1 MVNMKKILVSVSVA
15 FALVFSLLAAGVMA
29 EGDTAKLRVVHAS
42 PDAPAVDVYVNG
54 DLTLEDV
61 PFKADSG
68 YLDVPAGTH
77 NVEVFA
83 AGTEYAEGAA
93 VLQADLTVE
102 AGKAYTVAAAN
113 LVESLEFV
121 VAEDSMEVTEGKTK
135 IRVGH
140 LSPDAPAVD
149 VGVIGGDAVFS
160 GAEFPGITDYAELD
174 AGTYD
179 LEIRLPDGTQV
190 LPLEGTE
197 LAANTVYSVFAVN
210 TVDSLEVIALVDY
223 EMAASPDGMPSTG
236 LGIPEQNQTNWMLMI
251 AALAAVVAGGGVVLK
266 KRFQN

>member
-1 MVNMKKILVSVSVA
+1 MKKIFVSMSVA
-15 FALVFSLLAAGVMA
+15 MVLVLSLLASGVMA
-29 EGDTAKLRVVHAS
+29 AGDMAKVRVVHAS

-83 AGTEYAEGAA
+83 AGSEYAEGSA

-113 LVESLEFV
+113 TVDSLEFV
-121 VAEDSMEVTEGKTK
+121 VAEDSMSVTEGKTK

-149 VGVIGGDAVFS
+149 VGLIGGDAVFS
-160 GAEFPGITDYAELD
+160 GAEFPGITDYMELD

-197 LAANTVYSVFAVN
+197 LKADTVYSVFAVN
-210 TVDSLEVIALVDY
+210 TADSLEVLALVDY
-223 EMAASPDGMPSTG
+223 EGAASPDGMPTTG
-236 LGIPEQNQTNWMLMI
+236 LGTPEQNQMNWVLVAGALAI
-251 AALAAVVAGGGVVLK
+251 AAAGSGVFLR

>member
-1 MVNMKKILVSVSVA
+1 MKKIFVSMSVA
-15 FALVFSLLAAGVMA
+15 LALVFSLFAAGVMA
-29 EGDTAKLRVVHAS
+29 DSHTAKLRVVHAS

-54 DLTLEDV
+54 ELTLEEV

-83 AGTEYAEGAA
+83 AGTEYAEGEA

-102 AGKAYTVAAAN
+102 AGQAYTAVAANTVDA
-113 LVESLEFV
+113 LEFV
-121 VAEDSMEVTEGKTK
+121 VAEDSMEVTEGQAK

-140 LSPDAPAVD
+140 LSPDAPTVD
-149 VGVIGGDAVFS
+149 VGLIGGDALFS
-160 GAEFPGITDYAELD
+160 GAEFPGITDYIEVD
-174 AGTYD
+174 PGTYD

-197 LAANTVYSVFAVN
+197 LEANTVYSVFAVN
-210 TVDSLEVIALVDY
+210 SADALEVIALVDY
-223 EMAASPDGMPSTG
+223 EAAASPDEMPTTG
-236 LGIPEQNQTNWMLMI
+236 LGAPEQNQANWMLVIGAM
-251 AALAAVVAGGGVVLK
+251 AAVIAGGLVFR

>member
-1 MVNMKKILVSVSVA
+1 MQERGEVNMKKIFVSMSVA
-15 FALVFSLLAAGVMA
+15 MVLVLSLLASGVMA
-29 EGDTAKLRVVHAS
+29 AGDMAKVRVVHAS

-83 AGTEYAEGAA
+83 AGSEYAEGSA

-113 LVESLEFV
+113 TVDSLEFV
-121 VAEDSMEVTEGKTK
+121 VAEDSMSVTEGKTK

-140 LSPDAPAVD
+140 LSPDAPAE
-149 VGVIGGDAVFS
+149 IG
-160 GAEFPGITDYAELD
+160 
-174 AGTYD
+174 
-179 LEIRLPDGTQV
+179 R
-190 LPLEGTE
+190 
-197 LAANTVYSVFAVN
+197 
-210 TVDSLEVIALVDY
+210 
-223 EMAASPDGMPSTG
+223 ASCR
-236 LGIPEQNQTNWMLMI
+236 ER
-251 AALAAVVAGGGVVLK
+251 V
-266 KRFQN
+266 

>member
-1 MVNMKKILVSVSVA
+1 MKKVLFSFSVA
-15 FALVFSLLAAGVMA
+15 MVLVFSLLASGVLADSHMA
-29 EGDTAKLRVVHAS
+29 KVRVVHAS

-54 DLTLEDV
+54 DLTLEEV

-77 NVEVFA
+77 DVEVFA
-83 AGTEYAEGAA
+83 SGSEYAAGEG

-102 AGKAYTVAAAN
+102 AGKAYTVVAAN
-113 LVESLEFV
+113 LLESIEFV
-121 VAEDSMEVTEGKTK
+121 VAEDSMEVPDGKTK
-135 IRVGH
+135 VRVGH

-149 VGVIGGDAVFS
+149 VGVIGGDALFS

-174 AGTYD
+174 PGTYD

-223 EMAASPDGMPSTG
+223 EAAGSPDGMPTTG
-236 LGIPEQNQTNWMLMI
+236 LGTPDQSQVKWLLVGG
-251 AALAAVVAGGGVVLK
+251 ALVLIGASSLVWR
-266 KRFQN
+266 KRFQQ

>member
-1 MVNMKKILVSVSVA
+1 MKKLLVTLAVVLSMVVSLGATA
-15 FALVFSLLAAGVMA
+15 FADSH
-29 EGDTAKLRVVHAS
+29 EGAKVRVVHAS

-54 DLTLEDV
+54 ELTLEDV

-83 AGTEYAEGAA
+83 AGSEYMEGSA

-113 LVESLEFV
+113 LLESIEFV
-121 VAEDSMEVTEGKTK
+121 VAEDSMEVTEGMTK

-140 LSPDAPAVD
+140 LSPDAPTVD
-149 VGVIGGDAVFS
+149 VGLIGGDTVFA
-160 GAEFPGITDYAELD
+160 GATFPGITDYMELE

-179 LEIRLPDGTQV
+179 LEIRTPDGTQV

-197 LAANTVYSVFAVN
+197 LAANTVYSVFAIN
-210 TVDSLEVIALVDY
+210 TADSLEVLALVDY
-223 EMAASPDGMPSTG
+223 QGAGAPGEMPATG
-236 LGIPEQNQTNWMLMI
+236 LGTPEQNTMMYL
-251 AALAAVVAGGGVVLK
+251 LLAGGLVLVMGGTFAFRR
-266 KRFQN
+266 RFQN

>member
-1 MVNMKKILVSVSVA
+1 MKKIFVSLSVA
-15 FALVFSLLAAGVMA
+15 MALVLSVFAAGVMA
-29 EGDTAKLRVVHAS
+29 DSHTAKVRVVHAS

-68 YLDVPAGTH
+68 YLDVPAGAH

-83 AGTEYAEGAA
+83 AGSEYAEGEA
-93 VLQADLTVE
+93 VLQADLSVE

-113 LVESLEFV
+113 TLDSLEFV
-121 VAEDSMEVTEGKTK
+121 VAEDSMSVTEGKTK

-149 VGVIGGDAVFS
+149 VGIIGGDAVFS

-190 LPLEGTE
+190 LPLEATE
-197 LAANTVYSVFAVN
+197 LKADTVYSVFAIN
-210 TVDSLEVIALVDY
+210 TADQLEVLALVDY
-223 EMAASPDGMPSTG
+223 EMAASPNGMPTTG
-236 LGIPEQNQTNWMLMI
+236 LGTPEQSQMNWVL
-251 AALAAVVAGGGVVLK
+251 AAGALALIAGSGVVLRR
-266 KRFQN
+266 RFQN

>member
-1 MVNMKKILVSVSVA
+1 MKKIFVSVTVA
-15 FALVFSLLAAGVMA
+15 LAMVFSLFAAGA
-29 EGDTAKLRVVHAS
+29 LADSHGDTAKLRVVHAS
-42 PDAPAVDVYVNG
+42 PDAPAVDVYVDG

-68 YLDVPAGTH
+68 YLEIPGGTY

-83 AGTEYAEGAA
+83 AGSEYAEGEA

-102 AGKAYTVAAAN
+102 AGAAYTVAAAN
-113 LVESLEFV
+113 LLESIEFV
-121 VAEDSMEVTEGKTK
+121 VAEDSMEVTEGQTK
-135 IRVGH
+135 VRVGH

-149 VGVIGGDAVFS
+149 VGLIDGDALFS

-197 LAANTVYSVFAVN
+197 LAADTVYSIFAIN
-210 TVDSLEVIALVDY
+210 TVDSLEVLALVDY
-223 EMAASPDGMPSTG
+223 EAADSPDGMPTTG
-236 LGIPEQNQTNWMLMI
+236 LGTPGQSPMNLVLLLGTL
-251 AALAAVVAGGGVVLK
+251 AVVAVGSGVFLRR
-266 KRFQN
+266 RFQN

>member
-1 MVNMKKILVSVSVA
+1 MKKILVSFSVA
-15 FALVFSLLAAGVMA
+15 LALVFSLLAVGVMA
-29 EGDTAKLRVVHAS
+29 DSHTAKVRVLHAS

-54 DLTLEDV
+54 ELTLEEV

-68 YLDVPAGTH
+68 YLEVPAGTH
-77 NVEVFA
+77 DVEVFA
-83 AGTEYAEGAA
+83 SGTEYAAGEG
-93 VLQADLTVE
+93 VLQADLAVE

-113 LVESLEFV
+113 LLESIEFV
-121 VAEDSMEVTEGKTK
+121 VAEDSMEVTEGQAKV
-135 IRVGH
+135 RVGH

-149 VGVIGGDAVFS
+149 VGLIGGDALFS
-160 GAEFPGITDYAELD
+160 GAQFPGITDYAELD

-197 LAANTVYSVFAVN
+197 LAADTVYSVFAVN

-223 EMAASPDGMPSTG
+223 EAAGSPDGMPTTG
-236 LGIPEQNQTNWMLMI
+236 LGTPDQSQSMWLLIGG
-251 AALAAVVAGGGVVLK
+251 ALVLVGTSTFVWK
-266 KRFQN
+266 RRFQ

>member
-1 MVNMKKILVSVSVA
+1 MKKI
-15 FALVFSLLAAGVMA
+15 FALLSLALLLAMTFGAGVLA
-29 EGDTAKLRVVHAS
+29 DSHTAKVRVVHAS

-54 DLTLEDV
+54 ELTLENV

-68 YLDVPAGTH
+68 YLEVPAGTH
-77 NVEVFA
+77 DVEVFA
-83 AGTEYAEGAA
+83 TGTEYAEGTG
-93 VLQADLTVE
+93 VLRADLAVE

-113 LVESLEFV
+113 TVDALEFV
-121 VAEDSMEVTEGKTK
+121 VAEDSMEVAEGKAK

-149 VGVIGGDAVFS
+149 VGLIGGDAVFS
-160 GAEFPGITDYAELD
+160 GAEFPGITDYVELD

-197 LAANTVYSVFAVN
+197 LAAGTVYSVFAVN
-210 TVDSLEVIALVDY
+210 TADALEVLALVDY
-223 EMAASPDGMPSTG
+223 EAAASPDGMPTTG
-236 LGIPEQNQTNWMLMI
+236 LGTPESSQTPWILIAGTVMLF
-251 AALAAVVAGGGVVLK
+251 AAGGLVWRR
-266 KRFQN
+266 RFQN

>member
-1 MVNMKKILVSVSVA
+1 MKKGLALFAV
-15 FALVFSLLAAGVMA
+15 ALVLFLSFGIGVSA
-29 EGDTAKLRVVHAS
+29 DSHTAKVRVVHAS

-54 DLTLEDV
+54 DVTLENV

-68 YLDVPAGTH
+68 YLEVPAGTH

-83 AGTEYAEGAA
+83 TGTEYAEGAG

-113 LVESLEFV
+113 TVDALEFV

-149 VGVIGGDAVFS
+149 VGLIGGDAVFS
-160 GAEFPGITDYAELD
+160 GAEFPGITDYTELD
-174 AGTYD
+174 PGTYD

-197 LAANTVYSVFAVN
+197 LAADTVYSVFAVN
-210 TVDSLEVIALVDY
+210 NADALEVIALVDY
-223 EMAASPDGMPSTG
+223 EAAASPDGMPTTG
-236 LGIPEQNQTNWMLMI
+236 LGTPDQSNAPWMLMLGTL
-251 AALAAVVAGGGVVLK
+251 ALFGASAVVWK
-266 KRFQN
+266 KRFQE

>member
-1 MVNMKKILVSVSVA
+1 MVNLKKIFVSMSVA
-15 FALVFSLLAAGVMA
+15 FALVFSLLATGVIA
-29 EGDTAKLRVVHAS
+29 DSHTAKLRVVHAS

-54 DLTLEDV
+54 DLTLEEV

-83 AGTEYAEGAA
+83 AGTEYAEGEA

-113 LVESLEFV
+113 TLDSLEFA
-121 VAEDSMEVTEGKTK
+121 VAEDSMEVSEGKAK

-149 VGVIGGDAVFS
+149 VGIISGDALFS
-160 GAEFPGITDYAELD
+160 GAEFPGITDYAEVD

-197 LAANTVYSVFAVN
+197 LAAGTVYSVFAVN
-210 TVDSLEVIALVDY
+210 TGDSLEVLALVDY
-223 EMAASPDGMPSTG
+223 EMAASPDGMPTTG
-236 LGIPEQNQTNWMLMI
+236 LGTPEQNQTNWLLMI
-251 AALAAVVAGGGVVLK
+251 GAMAAVLAGGGVVLR

>member
-1 MVNMKKILVSVSVA
+1 MKKILVTLAVVLSM
-15 FALVFSLLAAGVMA
+15 VFSLGAVALADDHAG
-29 EGDTAKLRVVHAS
+29 AKVRVVHAS

-54 DLTLEDV
+54 ELTLEDV

-83 AGTEYAEGAA
+83 AGSEYAEGSA

-102 AGKAYTVAAAN
+102 SGKAYTVAAAN
-113 LVESLEFV
+113 LLESIEFV
-121 VAEDSMEVTEGKTK
+121 VAEDSMEVTEGMTK

-140 LSPDAPAVD
+140 LSPDAPTVD
-149 VGVIGGDAVFS
+149 VGLIGGDAVFA
-160 GAEFPGITDYAELD
+160 GATFPGITDYMELD

-179 LEIRLPDGTQV
+179 LEIRTPDGTQV

-197 LAANTVYSVFAVN
+197 LAANTVYSVFAIN
-210 TVDSLEVIALVDY
+210 TADSLEVLALVDY
-223 EMAASPDGMPSTG
+223 QGAGAPGEMPATG
-236 LGIPEQNQTNWMLMI
+236 LGTPEQNNMMYLV
-251 AALAAVVAGGGVVLK
+251 LAAGLVAVLGGGYVFRR
-266 KRFQN
+266 RFQN

>member
-1 MVNMKKILVSVSVA
+1 MKKFLALISLALLVVMTIVS
-15 FALVFSLLAAGVMA
+15 GVSADGHEDMA
-29 EGDTAKLRVVHAS
+29 KVRVVHAS

-54 DLTLEDV
+54 DMVLEDV

-68 YLDVPAGTH
+68 YLDLPAGTH
-77 NVEVFA
+77 DVEVFA
-83 AGTEYAEGAA
+83 TGTEYAAGTG
-93 VLQADLTVE
+93 VLQADLTIE

-113 LVESLEFV
+113 TVDALEFV
-121 VAEDSMEVTEGKTK
+121 VAEDSMEVTDGKTK

-149 VGVIGGDAVFS
+149 VGLIDGDAVFS
-160 GAEFPGITDYAELD
+160 GAEFPGITEYKELD

-190 LPLEGTE
+190 LALEGTE

-210 TVDSLEVIALVDY
+210 TADSLEVLALVDF
-223 EMAASPDGMPSTG
+223 EAADSPDGMPTTG
-236 LGIPEQNQTNWMLMI
+236 LGTPGTSTTPWVLIGGTLLLF
-251 AALAAVVAGGGVVLK
+251 AAGGLVWRR
-266 KRFQN
+266 RFQE

>member
-1 MVNMKKILVSVSVA
+1 MKKILVTLAVVLSM
-15 FALVFSLLAAGVMA
+15 VFSLGAVALADDHAG
-29 EGDTAKLRVVHAS
+29 AKVRVVHAS

-54 DLTLEDV
+54 ELTLEDV

-83 AGTEYAEGAA
+83 AGSEYAEGSA

-113 LVESLEFV
+113 LLESIEFV
-121 VAEDSMEVTEGKTK
+121 VAEDSMEVTEGMTK

-140 LSPDAPAVD
+140 LSPDAPTVD
-149 VGVIGGDAVFS
+149 VGLIGGDAVFA
-160 GAEFPGITDYAELD
+160 GATFPGITDYMELD

-179 LEIRLPDGTQV
+179 LEIRTPDGTQV

-197 LAANTVYSVFAVN
+197 LAANTVYSVFAIN
-210 TVDSLEVIALVDY
+210 TADSLEVLALVDY
-223 EMAASPDGMPSTG
+223 QGAGAPSEMPATG
-236 LGIPEQNQTNWMLMI
+236 LGTPEQNNMMYLV
-251 AALAAVVAGGGVVLK
+251 LAAGLVAVLGGGYVFRR
-266 KRFQN
+266 RFQN

>member
-1 MVNMKKILVSVSVA
+1 MKKI
-15 FALVFSLLAAGVMA
+15 FALISLALLLAMTLVTGVSA
-29 EGDTAKLRVVHAS
+29 DSHTAKVRIVHAS

-54 DLTLEDV
+54 DAALENV

-68 YLDVPAGTH
+68 YLDLPAGTH
-77 NVEVFA
+77 DVEVFA
-83 AGTEYAEGAA
+83 TGTAYEEGAG
-93 VLQADLTVE
+93 VLRADLAIE

-113 LVESLEFV
+113 TVDALEFV

-149 VGVIGGDAVFS
+149 VGLIGGDAVFS
-160 GAEFPGITDYAELD
+160 GAEFPGITDYTELD

-197 LAANTVYSVFAVN
+197 LAADTVYSVFAVN
-210 TVDSLEVIALVDY
+210 TVDAIEVLALVDY
-223 EMAASPDGMPSTG
+223 EAAGSPDGMPTTG
-236 LGIPEQNQTNWMLMI
+236 LGTPSQEQTPWLLI
-251 AALAAVVAGGGVVLK
+251 GATLALFAAGGLVWRR
-266 KRFQN
+266 RFQE

>member
-1 MVNMKKILVSVSVA
+1 MKKIFGSISVA
-15 FALVFSLLAAGVMA
+15 IALVFSLAAGVYA
-29 EGDTAKLRVVHAS
+29 EDTAKVRVVHAS

-54 DLTLEDV
+54 DLTLENV
-61 PFKADSG
+61 AFKANSG

-77 NVEVFA
+77 DVEVFA
-83 AGTEYAEGAA
+83 NGTEYAEGEG
-93 VLQADLTVE
+93 VLQADLSVE

-113 LVESLEFV
+113 TVDALEFV

-149 VGVIGGDAVFS
+149 VGLIGGDAVFS
-160 GAEFPGITDYAELD
+160 GAEFPGITDYQELD

-197 LAANTVYSVFAVN
+197 LAADTVYSVFAIN
-210 TVDSLEVIALVDY
+210 NADALEVIALVDY
-223 EMAASPDGMPSTG
+223 EAASSPDGMPTTG
-236 LGIPEQNQTNWMLMI
+236 LGTPDSPFQSWMLVMGGLI
-251 AALAAVVAGGGVVLK
+251 MVVGASGLVWK
-266 KRFQN
+266 KRSEN

>member
-1 MVNMKKILVSVSVA
+1 MKKIFVSLSVA
-15 FALVFSLLAAGVMA
+15 FALVFSLLTAGVMA
-29 EGDTAKLRVVHAS
+29 DSHTAKLRVVHAS

-54 DLTLEDV
+54 DLTLEEV

-77 NVEVFA
+77 SVEVFA
-83 AGTEYAEGAA
+83 AGSEYAEGEA

-113 LVESLEFV
+113 LLESLEFV
-121 VAEDSMEVTEGKTK
+121 VAEDSMEVTAGKTK

-160 GAEFPGITDYAELD
+160 GAEFPGITDYTELD

-197 LAANTVYSVFAVN
+197 LAADTVYSVFAVN

-223 EMAASPDGMPSTG
+223 EAAGSPDEMPTTG
-236 LGIPEQNQTNWMLMI
+236 LGTPAQTQMNWMLVIGAMS
-251 AALAAVVAGGGVVLK
+251 AVIAGGLVFR

>member
-1 MVNMKKILVSVSVA
+1 MKKILVTLAVVLSM
-15 FALVFSLLAAGVMA
+15 VFSLGAVALADDHAG
-29 EGDTAKLRVVHAS
+29 AKVRVVHAS

-54 DLTLEDV
+54 ELTLEDV

-83 AGTEYAEGAA
+83 AGSEYAEGSA

-113 LVESLEFV
+113 LLESIEFV
-121 VAEDSMEVTEGKTK
+121 VAEDSMEVTEGMTK

-140 LSPDAPAVD
+140 LSPDAPTVD
-149 VGVIGGDAVFS
+149 VGLIGGDAVFA
-160 GAEFPGITDYAELD
+160 GATFPGITDYMELD

-179 LEIRLPDGTQV
+179 LEIRTPDGTQV

-197 LAANTVYSVFAVN
+197 LAANTVYSVFAIN
-210 TVDSLEVIALVDY
+210 TADSLEVLALVDY
-223 EMAASPDGMPSTG
+223 QGAGAPGEMPATG
-236 LGIPEQNQTNWMLMI
+236 LGTPEQNNMMYLV
-251 AALAAVVAGGGVVLK
+251 LAAGLVAVLGGGYVFRR
-266 KRFQN
+266 RFQN

>member
-1 MVNMKKILVSVSVA
+1 MKKILVSFSVA
-15 FALVFSLLAAGVMA
+15 MVLVFSLLAAGVMA
-29 EGDTAKLRVVHAS
+29 ADDTAKVRVVHAS

-54 DLTLEDV
+54 DLTLEEV

-68 YLDVPAGTH
+68 YLEVPAGTH
-77 NVEVFA
+77 DVEVFA
-83 AGTEYAEGAA
+83 SGTEYAAGEG

-113 LVESLEFV
+113 LLESIEFV

-135 IRVGH
+135 VRVGH

-149 VGVIGGDAVFS
+149 VGVIGGDALFS
-160 GAEFPGITDYAELD
+160 GAEFSGITDYAELD

-223 EMAASPDGMPSTG
+223 EAASSPDGMPTTG
-236 LGIPEQNQTNWMLMI
+236 LGTPDQSQSMWLLIGG
-251 AALAAVVAGGGVVLK
+251 ALVLIGASTLVWR
-266 KRFQN
+266 KRFQQ

>member
-1 MVNMKKILVSVSVA
+1 MKKIFALVSVALV
-15 FALVFSLLAAGVMA
+15 LVFSLAIGVSADSHMA
-29 EGDTAKLRVVHAS
+29 KVRVVHAS

-54 DLTLEDV
+54 DLTLENV

-68 YLDVPAGTH
+68 YLEVPAGTH

-83 AGTEYAEGAA
+83 TGTEYAEGSA

-113 LVESLEFV
+113 TVDALEFV

-135 IRVGH
+135 VRVGH

-149 VGVIGGDAVFS
+149 VGLIGGDALFS

-197 LAANTVYSVFAVN
+197 LAAGTVYSVFAVN
-210 TVDSLEVIALVDY
+210 NADALEVIALVDY
-223 EMAASPDGMPSTG
+223 EAAASPDGMPTTG
-236 LGIPEQNQTNWMLMI
+236 LGVPADSETPWILMLGTFALF
-251 AALAAVVAGGGVVLK
+251 AASGLVWK
-266 KRFQN
+266 KRFQE

>member
-1 MVNMKKILVSVSVA
+1 MKKIFVSMSVA

-29 EGDTAKLRVVHAS
+29 DAHTAKLRVVHAS

-54 DLTLEDV
+54 DLTLEEV
-61 PFKADSG
+61 PFKTDSG

-77 NVEVFA
+77 DVEVFA
-83 AGTEYAEGAA
+83 AGTEYAEGTG

-113 LVESLEFV
+113 LLESLEFV
-121 VAEDSMEVTEGKTK
+121 VAEDSMEVTEGMTK

-149 VGVIGGDAVFS
+149 VGVIGGDALFS

-174 AGTYD
+174 PGTYD

-197 LAANTVYSVFAVN
+197 LAADTVYSVFAVN

-223 EMAASPDGMPSTG
+223 EMAASPDEMPTTG
-236 LGIPEQNQTNWMLMI
+236 LGTPEQNQANWMLVIGAMSTVI
-251 AALAAVVAGGGVVLK
+251 AGGLVFR

>member
-1 MVNMKKILVSVSVA
+1 MKKIFVSMSVA
-15 FALVFSLLAAGVMA
+15 FVLVFSLLAAGVMA
-29 EGDTAKLRVVHAS
+29 DSHTAKLRVVHAS

-54 DLTLEDV
+54 DLTLEEV

-113 LVESLEFV
+113 TVDALEFV

-160 GAEFPGITDYAELD
+160 GAEFPGITDYTELD

-197 LAANTVYSVFAVN
+197 LAADTVYSVFAVN
-210 TVDSLEVIALVDY
+210 TADSLEVIALVDY
-223 EMAASPDGMPSTG
+223 EAAASPDGMPTTG
-236 LGIPEQNQTNWMLMI
+236 LGAPEQNQTNLMLLI
-251 AALAAVVAGGGVVLK
+251 AAMATVLAGGGVILR

>member
-1 MVNMKKILVSVSVA
+1 MKKIFALVSVALV
-15 FALVFSLLAAGVMA
+15 LVFSLAIGVSADSHMA
-29 EGDTAKLRVVHAS
+29 KVRVVHAS

-54 DLTLEDV
+54 DLTLENV

-68 YLDVPAGTH
+68 YLEVPAGTH

-83 AGTEYAEGAA
+83 TGTEYAEGSA

-113 LVESLEFV
+113 TVDALEFV

-135 IRVGH
+135 VRVGH

-149 VGVIGGDAVFS
+149 VGLIGGDALFS

-197 LAANTVYSVFAVN
+197 LAAGTVYSVFAVN
-210 TVDSLEVIALVDY
+210 NADALEVIALVDY
-223 EMAASPDGMPSTG
+223 EAAASPDGMPTTG
-236 LGIPEQNQTNWMLMI
+236 LGVPGNSEAPWLLMLGTFALF
-251 AALAAVVAGGGVVLK
+251 AASGFVWK
-266 KRFQN
+266 KRFQE

>member
-1 MVNMKKILVSVSVA
+1 MKKILVTLAVVLSM
-15 FALVFSLLAAGVMA
+15 VFSLGAVALADDHAG
-29 EGDTAKLRVVHAS
+29 AKVRVVHAS

-54 DLTLEDV
+54 ELTLEDV

-83 AGTEYAEGAA
+83 AGSEYAEGSA

-113 LVESLEFV
+113 LLESIEFV
-121 VAEDSMEVTEGKTK
+121 VAEDSMEVSEGMTK

-140 LSPDAPAVD
+140 LSPDAPTVD
-149 VGVIGGDAVFS
+149 VGLIGGDAVFA
-160 GAEFPGITDYAELD
+160 GATFPGITDYMELD

-179 LEIRLPDGTQV
+179 LEIRTPDGTQV

-197 LAANTVYSVFAVN
+197 LAANTVYSVFAIN
-210 TVDSLEVIALVDY
+210 TADSLEVLALVDY
-223 EMAASPDGMPSTG
+223 QGAGAPGEMPATG
-236 LGIPEQNQTNWMLMI
+236 LGTPEQNNMMYLV
-251 AALAAVVAGGGVVLK
+251 LAAGLVAVLGGGYVFRR
-266 KRFQN
+266 RFQN

>member
-1 MVNMKKILVSVSVA
+1 MKKIFALIVVGI
-15 FALVFSLLAAGVMA
+15 ALVFASVSGVSAA
-29 EGDTAKLRVVHAS
+29 DTAKLRVVHAS

-54 DLTLEDV
+54 ELTLENV
-61 PFKADSG
+61 AFKGNSG

-83 AGTEYAEGAA
+83 NGSEYAEGEG

-113 LVESLEFV
+113 LVDALEFV
-121 VAEDSMEVTEGKTK
+121 VAEDSMEVSEGKAK
-135 IRVGH
+135 VRVGH

-149 VGVIGGDAVFS
+149 VGLIGGDALFS

-197 LAANTVYSVFAVN
+197 LAAGTVYSVFAVN
-210 TVDSLEVIALVDY
+210 NANSLEVIALVDY
-223 EMAASPDGMPSTG
+223 ERAGSPNGMPMTG
-236 LGIPEQNQTNWMLMI
+236 LGTPDSPQTSWLLVLGGL
-251 AALAAVVAGGGVVLK
+251 ALVVGASGFVWK
-266 KRFQN
+266 KRVQN